1 MLTNA
6 KIPGFEGPT
15 VDFSVISV
23 QSKVCSVLHSVFY
36 LRARVG
42 EASHVN
48 MINKQLESLEKFIRT
63 SSATTEP
70 VVQRPNNAPIQ
81 MPQQPLMFQQ
91 PMMPPPIFSQPPMMY
106 PGQPQQQ
113 SMMYQPIP
121 SGFQQFQQGHLIMQQ
136 HQQFLGQLNSQNNLS

>member
-1 MLTNA
+1 
-6 KIPGFEGPT
+6 
-15 VDFSVISV
+15 
-23 QSKVCSVLHSVFY
+23 
-36 LRARVG
+36 
-42 EASHVN
+42 

-63 SSATTEP
+63 SATTEP

-91 PMMPPPIFSQPPMMY
+91 PMIPPPIFSQPPIMY

-121 SGFQQFQQGHLIMQQ
+121 PGFQQFQQGHLIMQQ
-136 HQQFLGQLNSQNNLS
+136 NQQFLGQLNSQNNLS

>member
-6 KIPGFEGPT
+6 KIPRFEGPT
-15 VDFSVISV
+15 VDFAIISV
-23 QSKVCSVLHSVFY
+23 QSKVCSVLHSAFY

-63 SSATTEP
+63 SATTEP

-81 MPQQPLMFQQ
+81 MPLQPLMFQQ

-106 PGQPQQQ
+106 PGQPQQHP
-113 SMMYQPIP
+113 MMYQPIP
-121 SGFQQFQQGHLIMQQ
+121 PGFQQFQQGHLMMQPQ
-136 HQQFLGQLNSQNNLS
+136 QQFLGQLNSQNNLS